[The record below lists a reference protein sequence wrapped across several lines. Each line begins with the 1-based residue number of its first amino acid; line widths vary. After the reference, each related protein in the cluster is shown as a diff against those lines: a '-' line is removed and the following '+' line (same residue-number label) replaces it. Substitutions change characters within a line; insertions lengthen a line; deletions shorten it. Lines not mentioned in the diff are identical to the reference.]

1 VNDIVFIGDELSA
14 AGFRLAGARV
24 HVPDEMETRAVFES
38 AQRDARL
45 LLITAEVAARLPPAM
60 LSRALVGTHP
70 LLLVVP
76 DVRQR
81 QAPPDLVGRV
91 RRLLGM
97 EATP

>member
-1 VNDIVFIGDELSA
+1 MNDIVFIGDELSA

-24 HVPDEMETRAVFES
+24 HVPDETETRAVFES
-38 AQRDARL
+38 AQRNARL
-45 LLITAEVAARLPPAM
+45 LLITAEVAAQLPPAV
-60 LSRALVGTHP
+60 LSRALVGTRP

-97 EATP
+97 EASA